1 MKKLAVSIL
10 LLFVSISFGQSVNN
24 YKAVIVPLKFEW
36 LKDENQYRVN
46 TLTKYNLEKAGFT
59 AFYNKEILPSE
70 YTNRC
75 DLLYVNVEK
84 ENGFL
89 ITKLFVTLKDCNDNI
104 VFKSQVGKSREKD
117 YKAAYNEALVQA
129 FESINTLKYK
139 YSGVAVQQNN
149 IQANSVIAAQSE
161 QKIVSSPSSSAL
173 VTSAPPATVDTAD
186 LLYAQ
191 PTATGYQ
198 LIDKTPKVVMKL
210 LKTSQQNSFIAVK
223 NDLQGSL
230 ILKDNQWFF
239 EYYKNDQ
246 LVSEK
251 VAVKF

>member
-89 ITKLFVTLKDCNDNI
+89 ITKLFVTLKDCNEKL
-104 VFKSQVGKSREKD
+104 VFKSEVGKSREKD
-117 YKAAYNEALVQA
+117 FNAAYAEAINEAFLSVN
-129 FESINTLKYK
+129 SLKYK

-149 IQANSVIAAQSE
+149 IQANPVIAPQSE
-161 QKIVSSPSSSAL
+161 QKIVSSPASSAL

-223 NDLQGSL
+223 DDLQGSL

-246 LVSEK
+246 LISEK